1 MITGY
6 TGIVGVMGAPVEHS
20 RSPQM
25 HNAALAKAG
34 LDYVYVPFHVHPG
47 DIASALEGFK
57 ALNVVG
63 INVTL
68 PHKEAVLP
76 YLTSISR
83 EAALI
88 GAVNTLSFRDG
99 EIHGDNTDAE
109 GFLRALQETEGDD
122 FLSWREA
129 KQDFQD
135 SQDLQDL
142 EGESRK
148 RQRRFRITQRDVPA
162 LTTLSERL
170 ANNKEANNRNGL
182 FREVVVL
189 GAGGAAR
196 AVVVALALAG
206 AKRILIANRTT
217 TKAVALAEEMQ
228 QKTNVTM
235 HGMGLTDA
243 RVDEAVRNSTLL
255 VNTATA
261 SMDAAAPLLIDNT
274 VLSPH
279 TFVYDIVY
287 TPPVTPLMHAA
298 AARGCKTLG
307 GIGMLIHQG
316 AIAFE
321 KWTGIKPCLA
331 TLKGALS

>member
-1 MITGY
+1 MQQTNLLERIANNKRLITGH
-6 TGIVGVMGAPVEHS
+6 TRIVGVMGAPVEHS

-25 HNAALAKAG
+25 HNAALAKAR
-34 LDYVYVPFHVHPG
+34 LDYVYVPFHVRPG
-47 DIASALEGFK
+47 DIAHALEGFK

-68 PHKEAVLP
+68 PHKAAVLP
-76 YLTSISR
+76 YLTSMSR

-99 EIHGDNTDAE
+99 EIHGENTDAE
-109 GFLRALQETEGDD
+109 GFLRALRETEGDD
-122 FLSWREA
+122 V
-129 KQDFQD
+129 
-135 SQDLQDL
+135 
-142 EGESRK
+142 G
-148 RQRRFRITQRDVPA
+148 QR
-162 LTTLSERL
+162 
-170 ANNKEANNRNGL
+170 L

-206 AKRILIANRTT
+206 AKRIVIANRTA

-228 QKTNVTM
+228 AKTDVTM
-235 HGMGLTDA
+235 RGMGLTDA

-255 VNTATA
+255 VNTATS
-261 SMDAAAPLLIDNT
+261 SMDAEAPLLFDDS

-287 TPPVTPLMHAA
+287 TPPVTSVMRAA
-298 AARGCKTLG
+298 AERGCKTLG
-307 GIGMLIHQG
+307 GIGMLVHQG

-321 KWTGIKPCLA
+321 KWTGIEPCLV
-331 TLKGALS
+331 TLREALS